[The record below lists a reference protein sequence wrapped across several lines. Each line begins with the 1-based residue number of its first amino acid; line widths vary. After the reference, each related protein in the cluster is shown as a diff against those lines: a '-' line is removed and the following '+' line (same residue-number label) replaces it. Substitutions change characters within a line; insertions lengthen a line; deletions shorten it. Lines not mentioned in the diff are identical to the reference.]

1 MSRPRTGTLVWR
13 KRGWGAR
20 VTIYRDGV
28 RSQTV
33 VDLGT
38 SSRSLAER
46 KLLELNSNT
55 LTSTELRA
63 LARKRETFLEAA
75 ERLVGIQR
83 DEGLKTWTERLYR
96 IRQFAAPLIGNLDPR
111 EVKPSHVQEVFR
123 SMVKLELSR
132 QTIKHMKAD
141 LSRVFADLI
150 REELCED
157 NPVSKTV
164 VPANASVDTRERI
177 VLTDEEFAAFMSCR
191 EVSPELHTMAMASR
205 CLGGMRTSDLHAWDW
220 SHIDTDNWA
229 DAHVPRPKVAKSARR
244 LPRLVLPEILVPVLV
259 AWWDAQGRPVSGP
272 VFPVQKG
279 PRAGKTK
286 GRGIS
291 YAQALR
297 DALWAAGVVRPL
309 PGFDRARTEE
319 ERKVRCLI
327 QSGDNLEYK
336 PVDFHSFRRAFATS
350 LASANVSTPM
360 AMALADHHDP
370 ATHARYVRLGQRT
383 ALEMPSLALPQ
394 GLSRTVLNR
403 ETPNSVSDRNY
414 TRARKDSNLRPTA
427 PEIVEVAPESLFEP
441 EDLQGNTHEN
451 GENQSSA
458 QSSLLNDPVERALAN
473 ALNQAT
479 QAQQWDTVAELAR
492 ELQARRQALSN
503 VVSLDS
509 VRAGKG
515 RAK

>member
-20 VTIYRDGV
+20 VTIYRDGT

-46 KLLELNSNT
+46 KLLELNAGKLNAD
-55 LTSTELRA
+55 ELKA
-63 LARKRETFLEAA
+63 LARKRETFLEAS
-75 ERLVGIQR
+75 ERLVAVQR

-96 IRQFAAPLIGNLDPR
+96 IRTFAAPLIGNLDPK

-177 VLTDEEFAAFMSCR
+177 VLTDEEFAAFMACR
-191 EVSPELHTMAMASR
+191 EVPAELHTMAMASR

-220 SHIDTDNWA
+220 SHIDTDNWT
-229 DAHVPRPKVAKSARR
+229 DAHVPRPKVEKSARR
-244 LPRLVLPEILVPVLV
+244 QPRLVLPEILVPVLQ
-259 AWWDAQGRPVSGP
+259 AWWDAQGRPVTGP
-272 VFPVQKG
+272 VFPVQRG
-279 PRAGKTK
+279 PRAGEKK

-291 YAQALR
+291 YAQAVR
-297 DALWAAGVVRPL
+297 DALWAAGIVRPL

-319 ERKVRCLI
+319 ERRARCLI
-327 QSGDNLEYK
+327 QSGDSLEYK
-336 PVDFHSFRRAFATS
+336 PVDFHSFRRAFATG
-350 LASANVSTPM
+350 LASANVSTPV
-360 AMALADHHDP
+360 AMALADHQDP
-370 ATHARYVRLGQRT
+370 ATHARYVRLGQRA
-383 ALEMPSLALPQ
+383 ALEMPALALPQ
-394 GLSRTVLNR
+394 GLSRGVLNR
-403 ETPNSVSDRNY
+403 ETTNLLSSGNY
-414 TRARKDSNLRPTA
+414 GRARKDSNLRPSA
-427 PEIVEVAPESLFEP
+427 PELVESVHAGSFDALHVESET
-441 EDLQGNTHEN
+441 QEN
-451 GENQSSA
+451 PENQSPA
-458 QSSLLNDPVERALAN
+458 QTDLLNDPVEQALAY
-473 ALNQAT
+473 ALTQAT
-479 QAQQWDTVAELAR
+479 LAQQWDTVAQLAR
-492 ELQARRQALSN
+492 ELQARRQSASN

-515 RAK
+515 RSK